1 MDRLNKVH
9 ERAETARRKA
19 IKALERLAEKGV
31 RFDLPAPQPA
41 LEQCRIKMAENR
53 YKVLVVGEA
62 KRGKSSFINAIIGRD
77 ILPTEQQIATSQVF
91 CVSQAERESYR
102 LRFED
107 GSEKPITLAD
117 LPRYGSQEFADEQGE
132 PQLSETIKWIEV
144 EVPVRF
150 LPKGLALL
158 DTPGTG
164 SMYVRHAQI
173 THRYAREADAIIFV
187 LDSEKPIIQEELD
200 FLNMILGVTRSV
212 FFIQTKI
219 DAFSKDTWEEIQ
231 RRNQEVLR
239 QKFSD
244 RLPDN
249 RVWPISNLNLRKA
262 AKTESEQDA
271 DDYIMVSRHKELAAA
286 LQAFLARVADWSR
299 TVDAMLLAEQ
309 YHSSSRKILSTRSAN
324 LSEESKKKRAEFQ
337 KMQMH
342 RNQQFDADWG
352 ERGQK
357 RKEAM
362 DRIRKV
368 ITAAKINFRQAME
381 PGSEIIM
388 ALESKIDQL
397 KSVKN
402 ANHLHEMISSEL
414 TSRISEEWQQICD
427 QVKAQCLQVL
437 STFIEDAEAVQIGI
451 DQKVAGPAG
460 VNQPRKRFKD
470 DRWARIKNARV
481 DFYTASGLSDGF
493 LLFASI
499 LMIPV
504 SAPVSLALW
513 FGIAVAT
520 IRGLF
525 KGGEI
530 QVRNAQQESRKYLN
544 QLVQQVRRHFFEVNI
559 KSSYSNRVDEYF
571 DDLEK
576 NLSERI
582 HAIAKLKLEESQVE
596 IARLSKEDQLNEE
609 ERKAKAAQSRE
620 QLAEWDALGLSIRE
634 VISELKELDKSMAV
648 PVAS

>member
-19 IKALERLAEKGV
+19 IKVLERLAEKGV

-219 DAFSKDTWEEIQ
+219 DAFSKDTWQEIQ

-239 QKFSD
+239 QKFAD

-262 AKTESEQDA
+262 AMTESEQDA

-286 LQAFLARVADWSR
+286 LHAFLARVVGWSR

-324 LSEESKKKRAEFQ
+324 LSEESKKKRADFQ
-337 KMQMH
+337 KMQMQ

-397 KSVKN
+397 KSIRK
-402 ANHLHEMISSEL
+402 ANHLPEMISSEF
-414 TSRISEEWQQICD
+414 TSKISEEWQQICD
-427 QVKAQCLQVL
+427 QVKDQCLQVL
-437 STFIEDAEAVQIGI
+437 SAFIEDAEAVQKGI
-451 DQKVAGPAG
+451 DPKVAGPAG
-460 VNQPRKRFKD
+460 VNRSRGRFKND
-470 DRWARIKNARV
+470 WWARVKTARM
-481 DFYTASGLSDGF
+481 DFFTASGLGAGI
-493 LLFASI
+493 LFFVPTVTI
-499 LMIPV
+499 GL
-504 SAPVSLALW
+504 SLALMA
-513 FGIAVAT
+513 GILLAT
-520 IRGLF
+520 ARGLF
-525 KGGEI
+525 KGGEV
-530 QVRNAQQESRKYLN
+530 QVRNAQQELRKYLN
-544 QLVQQVRRHFFEVNI
+544 QVVQQVRRHFFEVNI

-582 HAIAKLKLEESQVE
+582 HAIAKLKLEESQAE